1 MAHGMAQIF
10 ITKNNLMAQ
19 KKSLDLAK
27 LGYDLMDR
35 KRNILVREMMSL
47 AQKAATIQK
56 DISAAYVQAYDA
68 LEKAFITL
76 GDCTVYAECIPV
88 DDSVSMKLRS
98 VMGVELPE
106 ISIEKTD
113 RHNYYGLNETNSQLD
128 EAYIQFDRVKYLTV
142 ELAQVESNVMRLAD
156 AIKKTQ
162 KRTNALSNIMIPKFT
177 STIKFI
183 SDALDEKERE
193 DFSRLKVIKRQKKE

>member
-68 LEKAFITL
+68 LEKAFIT
-76 GDCTVYAECIPV
+76 
-88 DDSVSMKLRS
+88 
-98 VMGVELPE
+98 
-106 ISIEKTD
+106 
-113 RHNYYGLNETNSQLD
+113 
-128 EAYIQFDRVKYLTV
+128 
-142 ELAQVESNVMRLAD
+142 
-156 AIKKTQ
+156 
-162 KRTNALSNIMIPKFT
+162 
-177 STIKFI
+177 
-183 SDALDEKERE
+183 
-193 DFSRLKVIKRQKKE
+193 